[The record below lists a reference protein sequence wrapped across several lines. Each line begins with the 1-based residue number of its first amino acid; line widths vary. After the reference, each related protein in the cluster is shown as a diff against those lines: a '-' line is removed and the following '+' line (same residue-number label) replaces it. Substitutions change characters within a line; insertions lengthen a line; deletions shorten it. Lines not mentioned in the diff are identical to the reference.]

1 MHAMAASKAGT
12 NGRKGEVMASIEHG
26 VGANAS
32 SETHCAGVRHRK
44 ARKWR
49 ALLCA
54 GACWIATCASAQD
67 GQRVHRC
74 VGRNGE
80 IVFSGLPCNEDA
92 SATGSV
98 GSATQSAPPA
108 DACPTSAADLRERIA
123 GAIARRDANAIA
135 GAMRW
140 RGVRG
145 REANARLA
153 QLRALVRE
161 PLLSI
166 DDTGSGFEVKT
177 GSNLDVGVRSATF
190 GVDSEGGC
198 FWLTW

>member
-1 MHAMAASKAGT
+1 MAASKANT
-12 NGRKGEVMASIEHG
+12 NGRKGEVMVSIEHG
-26 VGANAS
+26 IDTNAS
-32 SETHCAGVRHRK
+32 AAEVRRTRRLI
-44 ARKWR
+44 AESVRV
-49 ALLCA
+49 LLCA

-80 IVFSGLPCNEDA
+80 IVFSGLPCNEDT
-92 SATGSV
+92 SATGSMN
-98 GSATQSAPPA
+98 GTTQGAPAA
-108 DACPTSAADLRERIA
+108 DACATSVAQLRERIA
-123 GAIARRDANAIA
+123 GAIARHDANTIA
-135 GAMRW
+135 GALRW
-140 RGVRG
+140 RGIGG

-166 DDTGSGFEVKT
+166 DDNGGGFEVKT
-177 GSNLDVGVRSATF
+177 GSNLDSGVRSAAF

-198 FWLTW
+198 WWLTW